1 MMPLPVADSQTSTL
15 TPRGQRTRGKLLD
28 AAERVFGE
36 LGYERASIVEITKTA
51 GVAQGTFY
59 VYFESKHA
67 VFAELVDT
75 LGRTLRQ
82 ELGRAVSGLPSRIEV
97 ERAGFEAFL
106 HFIEEHR
113 HLYKIVRQAEFVDE
127 TLYRRYYARLAD
139 GYVQGL
145 QAAMDAGEF
154 AKLDA
159 EAIAY
164 SLMGI
169 FDFIGMR
176 WVLWEGRLPSE
187 QVRRDVIAFISSG
200 LLT

>member
-1 MMPLPVADSQTSTL
+1 M
-15 TPRGQRTRGKLLD
+15 
-28 AAERVFGE
+28 
-36 LGYERASIVEITKTA
+36 
-51 GVAQGTFY
+51 
-59 VYFESKHA
+59 
-67 VFAELVDT
+67 FAELVDT

-200 LLT
+200 LVT